1 MSTKV
6 ETALGIAI
14 EKLINDKEYDTVM
27 EIARALQGK
36 KEIINDKD
44 NDKE

>member
-1 MSTKV
+1 MGTKV

-14 EKLINDKEYDTVM
+14 EKLMNDKEYDTVK

-36 KEIINDKD
+36 KEIINDTD